1 MSLMEPV
8 AGVRLE
14 RPEEPEEMRVSLR
27 DALLGGADWREGFA
41 DDICVGLWLWERW
54 RPALEPAGMARET
67 FIDVI
72 VEYGREV
79 WLWLM
84 GERVWG
90 QLLDGLAG
98 RVARRLPA
106 V

>member
-14 RPEEPEEMRVSLR
+14 RPEEPSDMRVALR
-27 DALLGGADWREGFA
+27 DALLSGADWREGFA
-41 DDICVGLWLWERW
+41 DDICLGLWLWERW
-54 RPALEPAGMARET
+54 RPSLEPAGMERET
-67 FIDVI
+67 FIEV
-72 VEYGREV
+72 VVSFGREV

-84 GERVWG
+84 GERLWD
-90 QLLDGLAG
+90 QLVDGLAG

-106 V
+106 A